1 MKTLAN
7 AADRQEILDRLGA
20 IGPASERRWGRMTA
34 AEMVCHL
41 NDALRITM
49 SDKPA
54 KPVSNWFT

>member
-7 AADRQEILDRLGA
+7 EKDKQELLERLCA
-20 IGPASERRWGRMTA
+20 ISPASERRWGRMTVG
-34 AEMVCHL
+34 EMICHM